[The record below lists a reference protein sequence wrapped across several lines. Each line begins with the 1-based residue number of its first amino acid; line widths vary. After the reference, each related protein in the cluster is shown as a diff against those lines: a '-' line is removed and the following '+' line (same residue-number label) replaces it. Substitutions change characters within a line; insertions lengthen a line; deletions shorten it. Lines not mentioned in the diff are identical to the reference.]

1 MTDEIFGPILPVM
14 TVQSL
19 DDAINFVNS
28 RPKPLA
34 AYLFTKT
41 KGIRE
46 RVIKEVSA
54 GGMVVNHLLFHF
66 ATNKLPFGGV
76 GPSGMG
82 AYHGKFGFEEFSHRK
97 SVLTKPTRPDVM
109 ALHLSPVYRE
119 GMEAG
124 AQAVLDSTSAPVRL
138 TRGTPVPGV
147 QDRVIVVTGAGGGL
161 GREYALTLAKE
172 GASVVVND
180 LGGSRD
186 GTGAG
191 HAMADEVVNEIK
203 EAGGRAVANYDSV
216 AESEGAENIIKTALD
231 EFGKVDGV
239 VSNAGILRDGTF
251 HKMEF
256 ANWDAVLKVHLYG
269 GYNVIR
275 AAWPH
280 FREQSFGR
288 VVVATST
295 SGLFGNFGQA
305 NYGAAKLGLVGLINT
320 LAQEGA
326 KYNIKANAV
335 APIAATRMTQDILPP
350 EVFEKLTPEYVAPV
364 VAYLCTEE
372 VPDTASV
379 FIVGGGKVQRTALF
393 QNEGV
398 TFSDVPSV
406 DDVASKWGE
415 ITDLSAAQRATFSVG

>member
-1 MTDEIFGPILPVM
+1 M
-14 TVQSL
+14 
-19 DDAINFVNS
+19 
-28 RPKPLA
+28 
-34 AYLFTKT
+34 
-41 KGIRE
+41 
-46 RVIKEVSA
+46 
-54 GGMVVNHLLFHF
+54 
-66 ATNKLPFGGV
+66 
-76 GPSGMG
+76 
-82 AYHGKFGFEEFSHRK
+82 
-97 SVLTKPTRPDVM
+97 
-109 ALHLSPVYRE
+109 
-119 GMEAG
+119 
-124 AQAVLDSTSAPVRL
+124 
-138 TRGTPVPGV
+138 PGV
-147 QDRVIVVTGAGGGL
+147 QDRVVIVTGAGGGL
-161 GREYALTLAKE
+161 GREYALTLARE

-180 LGGSRD
+180 LGGARD

-191 HAMADEVVNEIK
+191 HNMADEVVKQIK
-203 EAGGRAVANYDSV
+203 DAGGRAVANYDSV
-216 AESEGAENIIKTALD
+216 AEPEGAENMVKTALD

-251 HKMEF
+251 HKMSFE
-256 ANWDAVLKVHLYG
+256 NWDAVLKVHLYG

-326 KYNIKANAV
+326 KYNIKTNAV

-364 VAYLCTEE
+364 VAYLMTEE
-372 VPDTASV
+372 LTDTDSV

-393 QNEGV
+393 QNAGI
-398 TFSDVPSV
+398 TFDSVPSV
-406 DDVASKWGE
+406 EDIAAKWGQ
-415 ITDLSAAQRATFSVG
+415 ITDLSAAKQADFKLG

>member
-1 MTDEIFGPILPVM
+1 M
-14 TVQSL
+14 
-19 DDAINFVNS
+19 
-28 RPKPLA
+28 
-34 AYLFTKT
+34 
-41 KGIRE
+41 
-46 RVIKEVSA
+46 
-54 GGMVVNHLLFHF
+54 
-66 ATNKLPFGGV
+66 
-76 GPSGMG
+76 
-82 AYHGKFGFEEFSHRK
+82 
-97 SVLTKPTRPDVM
+97 
-109 ALHLSPVYRE
+109 
-119 GMEAG
+119 
-124 AQAVLDSTSAPVRL
+124 
-138 TRGTPVPGV
+138 PGV
-147 QDRVIVVTGAGGGL
+147 QDRVVVVTGAGGGL

-172 GASVVVND
+172 GASVIVND

-191 HAMADEVVNEIK
+191 HNMADQVVEEI
-203 EAGGRAVANYDSV
+203 EAAGGRAAANYDSV
-216 AESEGAENIIKTALD
+216 AEPEGAENIIKTAID
-231 EFGKVDGV
+231 KFGKVDGV

-251 HKMEF
+251 HKMSFE
-256 ANWDAVLKVHLYG
+256 NWDAVLKVHLYG

-335 APIAATRMTQDILPP
+335 APIAATRMTEDILPP
-350 EVFEKLTPEYVAPV
+350 EVLKNLTPDFVAPV
-364 VAYLCTEE
+364 VAYLCSEE
-372 VPDTASV
+372 VPDTDSI

-398 TFSDVPSV
+398 TFKAPPSV
-406 DDVASKWGE
+406 DE
-415 ITDLSAAQRATFSVG
+415 IAAHWAEIDDLSAPKQANFSIR